1 MTISPGNMNLARSV
15 HHLLEIIVNS
25 QRLIVNSNNKTNATL
40 TQITMN
46 ITSILTNKSIHVESG
61 VVLLSRDAG
70 ISELIP
76 EISKKIEISDEIP
89 PEDIVKNA
97 TRRLVFRIAA
107 KDHGSLIVKSF
118 PLAKLR
124 HKIKHKKYAYNE
136 TINLLTASERGLKV
150 PKVFAYGFKK
160 SIGLVQW
167 NVVCMENIDGI
178 SLRKLLTSMNSDREK
193 ILTLAKIYQKVL
205 KPMYVAGC
213 NHIDLGGDN
222 IIFAGDENNLPYII
236 DFQYCTFKNAG
247 SYKVMAAQ
255 TGHLCRDLIADECI
269 TRSMAHEWFR
279 KIFGHDNAKQREIE
293 TVFDKYLNNRIS
305 RKERLS
311 I

>member
-1 MTISPGNMNLARSV
+1 MKLS
-15 HHLLEIIVNS
+15 
-25 QRLIVNSNNKTNATL
+25 
-40 TQITMN
+40 
-46 ITSILTNKSIHVESG
+46 SILTNKSINAESG
-61 VVLLSRDAG
+61 VVLLSRGNG
-70 ISELIP
+70 ISELMS
-76 EISKKIEISDEIP
+76 EISKKIEGIIEIP
-89 PEDIVKNA
+89 CEDILKNA
-97 TRRLVFRIAA
+97 PRRLVFRIQA
-107 KDHGSLIVKSF
+107 KGYGSLIVKSF
-118 PLAKLR
+118 PLTKFR
-124 HKIKHKKYAYNE
+124 HRIKHKKYAYNE
-136 TINLLTASERGLKV
+136 TVNLLTASERGLKV

-178 SLRKLLTSMNSDREK
+178 SLHKLLTSMSSDREK
-193 ILTLAKIYQKVL
+193 ILILAKIYRKVL
-205 KPMYVAGC
+205 RPMYVAGC
-213 NHIDLGGDN
+213 NHIDLGGEN
-222 IIFAGDENNLPYII
+222 IIFAGDENNLPYVI

-255 TGHLCRDLIADECI
+255 TGQLCRDLIGSEYI

-279 KIFGHDNAKQREIE
+279 KIFEHAKQREIE